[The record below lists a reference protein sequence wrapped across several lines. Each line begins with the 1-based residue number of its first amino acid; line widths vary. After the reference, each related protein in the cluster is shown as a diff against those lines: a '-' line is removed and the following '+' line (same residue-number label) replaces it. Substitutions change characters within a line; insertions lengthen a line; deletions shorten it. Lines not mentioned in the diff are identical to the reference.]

1 MTDDCEYCRQWNQA
15 HPAAEPRASCGPCA
29 VCQAPGHLKAHPRQP
44 TSLCL
49 CRAHREELHASGYH
63 FELYHLIYVAI
74 LGIAA
79 IQIHPLVARL
89 WGG

>member
-15 HPAAEPRASCGPCA
+15 HPEAEPRASCGPCA
-29 VCQAPGHLKAHPRQP
+29 VCRAPGHLKAHPRQP

-49 CRAHREELHASGYH
+49 CREHWDELNAPGYH
-63 FELYHLIYVAI
+63 FELYHLIYVVI
-74 LGIAA
+74 VGIAA
-79 IQIHPLVARL
+79 IQIYPLVARF

>member
-15 HPAAEPRASCGPCA
+15 HPEAEPRASCDPCA

-49 CRAHREELHASGYH
+49 CQAHRNELDASGYH
-63 FELYHLIYVAI
+63 FELYHLIYVVI
-74 LGIAA
+74 VGIAA
-79 IQIHPLVARL
+79 IQIYPLVARF